1 MSVPIRRHLGTLIVI
16 TVLAA
21 GVGLILY
28 TRAGAAPDGDNDTPS
43 SLASLPPLH
52 APPNPAAIVLLP
64 KDHVLVTA
72 GALTI
77 ATTPSALPLSDYAA
91 DGKQVIGVEPD
102 IAKLVAD
109 ALGLRLNLVPVA
121 WPDWPLGLESGKYD
135 AVMSNITVTESR
147 KRKFDVSSYRYDLL
161 GIYTRT
167 GGPVRAVTQPR
178 DVAGLKVIVGTSTNQ
193 DQILRRWDAQN
204 VAAGLPPVE
213 FQYIDDPVIGRLA
226 VMTGRADISF
236 QPNATGAYAARDG
249 TVHQIG
255 LFPGGWPD
263 TAAISVATRKGS
275 GLAAAITQS
284 LNAQIDNGN
293 YAAALARW
301 NLQSEAVPR
310 SQTNPPGLADL

>member
-1 MSVPIRRHLGTLIVI
+1 MPVPIRRHLGTLIVV

-28 TRAGAAPDGDNDTPS
+28 TRAGAAPDKDNAAPS
-43 SLASLPPLH
+43 SLASKPTLH
-52 APPNPAAIVLLP
+52 APPNPAAIALLP

-147 KRKFDVSSYRYDLL
+147 KRKFDFSSYRYDLL

-178 DVAGLKVIVGTSTNQ
+178 DVAGLKVIV
-193 DQILRRWDAQN
+193 
-204 VAAGLPPVE
+204 
-213 FQYIDDPVIGRLA
+213 
-226 VMTGRADISF
+226 
-236 QPNATGAYAARDG
+236 
-249 TVHQIG
+249 
-255 LFPGGWPD
+255 
-263 TAAISVATRKGS
+263 
-275 GLAAAITQS
+275 
-284 LNAQIDNGN
+284 
-293 YAAALARW
+293 
-301 NLQSEAVPR
+301 
-310 SQTNPPGLADL
+310 